1 MLNKIIEYSLK
12 NKLVV
17 LIMATLILVSGIFVT
32 TNMEVDVFPD
42 LNAPTVVVL
51 TEAQGMAPEEV
62 ERLVTFP
69 IETAVNGATNI
80 RRVRSSSA
88 MGFSIVW
95 VEFDW
100 DMDIYDARQIV
111 SEKLATISDQMPA
124 GVGTPTLAPQSS
136 IMGEIMMVA
145 LTADET
151 TAPMDL
157 RTLAEWNLRPR
168 LLAVGGVAQVAIIG
182 GEQKEFQILADPL
195 KMKFYDISFHELIA
209 ACQSTNENV
218 SGGFLN
224 EHGQEYLIR
233 GIARTNNTKK
243 IGNTLV
249 KMQNGH
255 PIKVNDVATVKIGA
269 APKIGDGSYRG
280 KPAIILTI
288 TKQPNV
294 NTLDLSEKIKTSLN
308 KLQKTLPTDVTIH
321 TDVFEQSQFIQ
332 TSVNNVQ
339 DALVEGGIF
348 VVIILF
354 VFLMNYRTT
363 IISVLAI
370 PLSLLVAILA
380 MKWMGIS
387 INTMT
392 LGGMTIAIGSLVD
405 DAIIDVENV
414 YKRLREN
421 SQQPKSEKR
430 PIFNVI
436 YEASVEIRASILNA
450 TLIII
455 IAFVP
460 LFFLSGMEGRMLK
473 PLGIAYIVSLFASLF
488 VAVTIIPVLSSFL
501 LTNEKQL
508 QKQAKGSRVERFLQ
522 KYYTQTL
529 DRAIRYRKTMIV
541 VSVGLFILSMLLIT
555 TFGRSFLPP
564 FNEGSLT
571 INTTTMPGINLEEAN
586 KLGTQAEQVLLTIP
600 EIKSVARRTGRA
612 EMAEHAFGVN
622 VSEFDAPYELG
633 DRSRT
638 DFLHEVREKLNGIQ
652 GVTVEV
658 GQPISHRI
666 DAMLSGSK
674 TNIAIKIFGTDLND
688 MFRLANQVRNEI
700 QDVEGIG
707 DLSVEQQIEIPQ
719 LQIKPNHEMLARY
732 GIPVN
737 QFLEFVKY
745 AFAGEKIADVFVNEK
760 AFDLVLRFDDE
771 YRDHI
776 EAIRNALIDTP
787 DGQKIPLY
795 YVANIQSTF
804 GPNTIGR
811 ENVMRK
817 IVVAVNVADRD
828 VRSVVNDIQQRVNE
842 NIQLPEN
849 YHIEYGGQFKSEAEA
864 SRILIIASL
873 GALLLIFILLY
884 IEFKNTKLALIIL
897 INLPLALIGGV
908 VAIWFTSG
916 VVSIPSIIGFI
927 TLFGIATRNGIL
939 LISRYQSLSH
949 HVESLKERI
958 IQGSA
963 DRLNPILMTALTAAL
978 ALIPLALAGEKP
990 GNEIQ
995 SPMAIVILGG
1005 LLSSTLLNIYIVPII
1020 YYLFQKKQEEKLPS

>member
-12 NKLVV
+12 NKLVI
-17 LIMATLILVSGIFVT
+17 LIMATLILGAGIYVT
-32 TNMEVDVFPD
+32 TDMEVDVFPD

-51 TEAQGMAPEEV
+51 TEAHGMAPEEV

-111 SEKLATISDQMPA
+111 SEKLATVADAMPV
-124 GVGTPTLAPQSS
+124 GVGSPTLAPQSS
-136 IMGEIMMVA
+136 IMGEIMMIA

-151 TAPMDL
+151 SAMDL
-157 RTLAEWNLRPR
+157 RTLADWNIRPR
-168 LLAVGGVAQVAIIG
+168 LLSVGGVAQVAIIG
-182 GEQKEFQILADPL
+182 GDLKEFQILADPL
-195 KMKFYDISFHELIA
+195 KLKFHDVSFHELIA
-209 ACQSTNENV
+209 ACQASNENV

-233 GIARTNNTKK
+233 GLARTNVLED
-243 IGNTLV
+243 IGNTLI
-249 KMQNGH
+249 KMQDGN
-255 PIKVNDVATVKIGA
+255 PIKVNDVATVKIGT

-280 KPAIILTI
+280 EKAVILTV
-288 TKQPNV
+288 TKQPNI
-294 NTLDLSEKIKTSLN
+294 NTLDLSEKIRTSLDDL
-308 KLQKTLPTDVTIH
+308 KEMLPKDVKIH
-321 TDVFEQSQFIQ
+321 TDIFEQAKFIQ

-339 DALVEGGIF
+339 KALLEGGLF

-370 PLSLLVAILA
+370 PLSLLVAVLV
-380 MKWMGIS
+380 MKWLGIS

-421 SQQPKSEKR
+421 SRLPNKEKR
-430 PIFNVI
+430 PLYNVI

-473 PLGIAYIVSLFASLF
+473 PLGTAYIVSLFASLF
-488 VAVTIIPVLSSFL
+488 VAITVIPVLSSFL
-501 LTNEKQL
+501 LTNEKRL
-508 QKQAKGSRVERFLQ
+508 QRQAKGSGVERFLQ
-522 KYYTQTL
+522 NYYTKTL
-529 DRAIRYRKTMIV
+529 RQAIHYRKAVI
-541 VSVGLFILSMLLIT
+541 SISGLLFILSILLVT
-555 TFGRSFLPP
+555 SFGRSFLPP

-571 INTTTMPGINLEEAN
+571 INTTTMPGINLEESN
-586 KLGTQAEQVLLTIP
+586 KLGVQAEQALLSIP
-600 EIKSVARRTGRA
+600 EITSIARRTGRA
-612 EMAEHAFGVN
+612 EMAEHTFGVN
-622 VSEFDAPYELG
+622 VSEIDAPYQLD

-638 DFLHEVREKLNGIQ
+638 DFLNEVRDKLNRIEGI
-652 GVTVEV
+652 TVEV

-674 TNIAIKIFGTDLND
+674 TNIAIKLFGTELSS
-688 MFRLANQVRNEI
+688 MFRLANQIKETI
-700 QDVEGIG
+700 QDVKGIG

-719 LQIKPNHEMLARY
+719 LQIKPNREMLARY
-732 GIPVN
+732 GISVN
-737 QFLEFVKY
+737 EFLEFMEY
-745 AFAGEKIADVFVNEK
+745 AFGGEKISDVFVNEK
-760 AFDLVLRFDDE
+760 AFNLILRFDDKS
-771 YRDHI
+771 RDNI

-787 DGQKIPLY
+787 DGQKVPLY
-795 YVANIQSTF
+795 YVADIESTF

-828 VRSVVNDIQQRVNE
+828 VRSVVNDIQKEINE

-849 YHIEYGGQFKSEAEA
+849 YHLEYGGQFESEADA
-864 SRILIIASL
+864 SRTLMIASL
-873 GALLLIFILLY
+873 GALLIIFILLY
-884 IEFKNTKLALIIL
+884 VEFKNTRLALIIL

-908 VAIWFTSG
+908 IAIWMTSG
-916 VVSIPSIIGFI
+916 VISIPSIIGFI

-939 LISRYQSLSH
+939 LISRYQSLSNQ
-949 HVESLKERI
+949 VESLKERI
-958 IQGSA
+958 VHGSA

-1005 LLSSTLLNIYIVPII
+1005 LLSSTLLNIYVVPII
-1020 YYLFQKKQEEKLPS
+1020 YYLFQKRQEAK

>member
-17 LIMATLILVSGIFVT
+17 LIMTTLILGAGIFVT
-32 TNMEVDVFPD
+32 TDMEVDVFPD

-51 TEAQGMAPEEV
+51 TEAHGMAPEEM

-80 RRVRSSSA
+80 RRIRSSSA

-111 SEKLATISDQMPA
+111 SEKLANVADQMPA
-124 GVGTPTLAPQSS
+124 GVGSPTLAPQSS
-136 IMGEIMMVA
+136 IMGEIMMIA

-151 TAPMDL
+151 SPMDV
-157 RTLAEWNLRPR
+157 RTLAEWNIRPR
-168 LLAVGGVAQVAIIG
+168 LLAVGGVAQVAVIG
-182 GEQKEFQILADPL
+182 GENKEFQVLADPL
-195 KMKFYDISFHELIA
+195 KMKFHEVSFQELIA
-209 ACQSTNENV
+209 ACQSSNNNV

-233 GIARTNNTKK
+233 GIARSSNPEE
-243 IGNTLV
+243 IGNNLV
-249 KMQNGH
+249 KLKNGS
-255 PIKVNDVATVKIGA
+255 PIKVNDVATVKISA
-269 APKIGDGSYRG
+269 SPKIGDASYRAE
-280 KPAIILTI
+280 KAVILTI

-294 NTLDLSEKIKTSLN
+294 NTLELSEKIKSSLDEL
-308 KLQKTLPTDVTIH
+308 KETIPADVNIH
-321 TDVFEQSQFIQ
+321 TDIFEQSKFIQ
-332 TSVNNVQ
+332 TAVNNIQ
-339 DALVEGGIF
+339 KALVEGGIF
-348 VVIILF
+348 VIIILF

-370 PLSLLVAILA
+370 PLSLLVAVLV
-380 MKWMGIS
+380 MKWLGIS

-392 LGGMTIAIGSLVD
+392 LGGMTIAVGSLVD
-405 DAIIDVENV
+405 DAIIDVGNV

-421 SQQPKSEKR
+421 IRLPKNQQRNS
-430 PIFNVI
+430 FQVI

-455 IAFVP
+455 VAFIP

-473 PLGIAYIVSLFASLF
+473 PLGIAYIVSLLASLF
-488 VAVTIIPVLSSFL
+488 VAVTVIPVLSSFL
-501 LTNEKQL
+501 LTNEKRL
-508 QKQAKGSRVERFLQ
+508 EKQSEGSRVERFLLHHYN
-522 KYYTQTL
+522 KTL
-529 DRAIRYRKTMIV
+529 EKAFHYRKILISSSV
-541 VSVGLFILSMLLIT
+541 VLFILSVLLIT
-555 TFGRSFLPP
+555 SFGRSFLPP

-571 INTTTMPGINLEEAN
+571 INTTTMPGTNLEESN
-586 KLGTQAEQVLLTIP
+586 KLGIKTEQTLLSIP
-600 EIKSVARRTGRA
+600 EITSVARRTGRA

-622 VSEFDAPYELG
+622 VSEIDAPFILK
-633 DRSRT
+633 DRSRV
-638 DFLHEVREKLNGIQ
+638 DFLREVREKLNRIKGM
-652 GVTVEV
+652 TVEV

-674 TNIAIKIFGTDLND
+674 TNIAIKLFGTDLEE
-688 MFRLANQVRNEI
+688 MFQLANQVRDEI
-700 QDVEGIG
+700 DDVEGIG

-719 LQIKPNHEMLARY
+719 LQIKPNREMLARY

-737 QFLEFVKY
+737 EFLEFIDY
-745 AFAGEKIADVFVNEK
+745 AFAGHKISDVFENEK
-760 AFDLVLRFDDE
+760 AFNLVLRFDDP
-771 YRDHI
+771 YRDQI
-776 EAIRNALIDTP
+776 EAIRNALIDAP
-787 DGQKIPLY
+787 GGQKIPLY
-795 YVANIQSTF
+795 YVADIQSTF

-817 IVVAVNVADRD
+817 IVVAINVADRD
-828 VRSVVNDIQQRVNE
+828 VRSVVNDIRQQVE
-842 NIQLPEN
+842 ANIQLPEN
-849 YHIEYGGQFKSEAEA
+849 YRIEYGGQFESEAEA
-864 SRILIIASL
+864 SKILLIASL
-873 GALLLIFILLY
+873 GALLVIFILLY
-884 IEFKNTKLALIIL
+884 VEFKNTRLAFIIL

-908 VAIWFTSG
+908 VAIWLTSG
-916 VVSIPSIIGFI
+916 VISIPAIIGFI

-939 LISRYQSLSH
+939 LISRYQLLGGQF
-949 HVESLKERI
+949 EQLQERI
-958 IQGSA
+958 IHGSA
-963 DRLNPILMTALTAAL
+963 DRLTPILMTALTAAL
-978 ALIPLALAGEKP
+978 ALIPLALAGDKP

-1020 YYLFQKKQEEKLPS
+1020 YYLFQKKEEEK